1 LDVKFLSV
9 VWGWGLWHVW
19 LDIMGLLSISVVD
32 LLADLLGEGELNGG
46 ARWGSQL
53 GDALLNGGD
62 GLLDLWDGDAL
73 LSGEVLARDDWEVN
87 WLVDAGLDWLRVGN
101 SDGWLNWG
109 DNWGVVAGLLGNF
122 LAVVVSVAVV
132 SVSWGRLA
140 HGHHLGVALSLEGD
154 LNSLGIGV
162 LLLLLVG
169 VGTDLILFNLDALR
183 ADSSG
188 DGVALLSVDD
198 LLDGKFNWGTD
209 SLESWGANFSGLN
222 NILN

>member
-1 LDVKFLSV
+1 M
-9 VWGWGLWHVW
+9 VWSWGLWHVR
-19 LDIMGLLSISVVD
+19 LDIMGVLSISVVD
-32 LLADLLGEGELNGG
+32 LLADLLGEGELNSGAGG
-46 ARWGSQL
+46 GSQL
-53 GDALLNGGD
+53 GDALLHGGNSF
-62 GLLDLWDGDAL
+62 LDLWDSDTF
-73 LSGEVLARDDWEVN
+73 LSCEILAGDDWEVN

>member
-1 LDVKFLSV
+1 M
-9 VWGWGLWHVW
+9 VWSWGLWHVW
-19 LDIMGLLSISVVD
+19 LDIMGVLSISVVD
-32 LLADLLGEGELNGG
+32 LLADLLGEGELNSGAGG
-46 ARWGSQL
+46 GSQL
-53 GDALLNGGD
+53 GDALLHGGNSF
-62 GLLDLWDGDAL
+62 LDLWDGDTF
-73 LSGEVLARDDWEVN
+73 LSSEVLAGDDWEVN

-101 SDGWLNWG
+101 LDSGLSWG

-132 SVSWGRLA
+132 SISWGWLA
-140 HGHHLGVALSLEGD
+140 HGHHLGVAFSLEAHLD
-154 LNSLGIGV
+154 SLGVGG

-188 DGVALLSVDD
+188 DWVALLYIND
-198 LLDGKFNWGTD
+198 LLDGKLNWSTD
-209 SLESWGANFSGLN
+209 SLKSWGANFSRLN

>member
-1 LDVKFLSV
+1 M
-9 VWGWGLWHVW
+9 VWSWGLWHVW
-19 LDIMGLLSISVVD
+19 LDIMGVLSISVVD
-32 LLADLLGEGELNGG
+32 LLAHLLGEGELDSGAGG
-46 ARWGSQL
+46 GSQL
-53 GDALLNGGD
+53 GDALLHGGNGF
-62 GLLDLWDGDAL
+62 LDLWDGDTF
-73 LSGEVLARDDWEVN
+73 LSSEVLAGDDWEVN

-101 SDGWLNWG
+101 LDSGLSWG

-169 VGTDLILFNLDALR
+169 VGTDLILLNLDALR

-198 LLDGKFNWGTD
+198 LLDGKFNGGTD
-209 SLESWGANFSGLN
+209 GLESWGANFSGLN

>member
-1 LDVKFLSV
+1 MFLSV
-9 VWGWGLWHVW
+9 VWCWGLRLVW

-122 LAVVVSVAVV
+122 LAVVVTVAVV
-132 SVSWGRLA
+132 SVSWGWLA
-140 HGHHLGVALSLEGD
+140 HGHHLDIAFSVEGD
-154 LNSLGIGV
+154 LNSLGIGS

-169 VGTDLILFNLDALR
+169 VGADLILLNLDALR

-188 DGVALLSVDD
+188 DRVALLYVDD

-209 SLESWGANFSGLN
+209 SFKSWGANLSRLN